1 MKPLKY
7 NKIIYLSLI
16 IVYAWLPNMV
26 YALSADQWLQQ
37 GQTYFAQ
44 GHYEQAIQH
53 WEAGL
58 DTLSSDSLTQRQQI
72 DLHAQIAHAHQSL
85 GHSDKAIELLERN
98 LPLVEN
104 DITQHIL
111 LLAALSDLCLAT
123 HQYIKARQYI
133 NQAVDIL
140 EVEQVPTAISAMVFN
155 NLGNVLAVEAYFDE
169 SISVYQKAL
178 THAGNKQPEL
188 HIRILVNLSRTY
200 LKNHQFKQAIQSLQQ
215 AYQALS
221 LREDKYD
228 KAFLFVTVGE
238 LAQNIQKQQQEYQT
252 NGNNRQTLRQL
263 AYESLAQS
271 VRIAEKIHDDR
282 LIAYAYGYLGQLY
295 ESEKRYEDSLKLTRR
310 AIFAAQESEA
320 YEILHRWEWQAGRL
334 FQIQKQLD
342 MAILSYQQAVK
353 SLQAVRDE
361 LKTGYRKTSLPF
373 RETIGLVY
381 FELADLLLQKAKIDA
396 DPKWLIEARDTIE
409 LLKTV
414 ELQDYFKDDCLNQA
428 STTLAEQMNMAKTA
442 VYYPILL
449 PDRLEI
455 LLSLPKGIKQFTV
468 NVTALKLK
476 DEANEFRF
484 ELETRETKDYIP
496 YAQRLYRWM
505 IEPILADLK
514 RQQVDTLVFVPD
526 GVLRT
531 IPFAAFHSGSRFL
544 IQEYAIATVPSLTL
558 TDPTPLE
565 KKTDIKVLLNGLSQ
579 SVQGFPQLS
588 SVTNEV
594 KFIERF
600 YPQQSQTLLDNQFT
614 TDNFARSL
622 RQTPYSIVHIA
633 SHGQFNSDPQKT
645 FLLTYDN
652 KITISHLENLI
663 RLSKIRNEPME
674 LLTLSACQTAVGDDQ
689 AALGLAGIAVKAGAR
704 SALATLWFIDD
715 AATSSLVSEF
725 YQQLQRE
732 HISKAKALQK
742 AQLHLLDRPRYRH
755 PAFWAPFL
763 LVGNWL

>member
-7 NKIIYLSLI
+7 NKIIYLPLF
-16 IVYAWLPNMV
+16 IVCVWLPNWV
-26 YALSADQWLQQ
+26 YALSAEQWLQQ
-37 GQTYFAQ
+37 GQAYFKQ
-44 GHYEQAIQH
+44 GQYEQAIQH
-53 WEAGL
+53 WEGGL
-58 DTLSSDSLTQRQQI
+58 DSLSIDDLNQNQKI

-85 GHSDKAIELLERN
+85 GNSDKAIQLLERN
-98 LPLVEN
+98 LPLVES
-104 DITQHIL
+104 DISQHIL

-133 NQAVDIL
+133 NQAVNKL
-140 EVEQVPTAISAMVFN
+140 EIEQVSSSISAMVFN

-169 SISVYQKAL
+169 AISVYQQAL
-178 THAGNKQPEL
+178 THTDSEQPEL
-188 HIRILVNLSRTY
+188 QIRVLVNLSRTY
-200 LKNHQFKQAIQSLQQ
+200 LKNHQFKQATNSLQQ
-215 AYQALS
+215 AYQALII
-221 LREDKYD
+221 REDKYD
-228 KAFLFVTVGE
+228 KAFLLITVGE
-238 LAQNIQKQQQEYQT
+238 LAQNIQKQQQEYQI
-252 NGNNRQTLRQL
+252 NGKSRQQLRQL
-263 AYESLAQS
+263 AYESLSTS
-271 VRIAEKIHDDR
+271 VKIAEQIHNDR

-320 YEILHRWEWQAGRL
+320 YEILYRWEWQAGRL

-342 MAILSYQQAVK
+342 LAIVAYQHAVK

-381 FELADLLLQKAKIDA
+381 FELADLLLQKAKTDA

-414 ELQDYFKDDCLNQA
+414 ELQDYFQDDCLRQS

-449 PDRLEI
+449 HDRLEI
-455 LLSLPKGIKQFTV
+455 LLSLPKGIKHFTV
-468 NVTALKLK
+468 NITALKLK

-484 ELETRETKDYIP
+484 ELETRETKDYLP

-505 IEPILADLK
+505 ITPILAELK

-531 IPFAAFHSGSRFL
+531 IPFSALHNGSHFL
-544 IQEYAIATVPSLTL
+544 IEDYAIATVPSLTL
-558 TDPTPLE
+558 TDPTPLA
-565 KKTDIKVLLNGLSQ
+565 KKADVKILLNGLSQ

-588 SVTNEV
+588 SVTREV
-594 KFIERF
+594 RFIERF
-600 YPQQSQTLLDNQFT
+600 YPQQSQILLDNEFT
-614 TDNFARSL
+614 TANFANSL

-652 KITISHLENLI
+652 KITISHLEDLI

-715 AATSSLVSEF
+715 AATSLLVSEF
-725 YQQLQRE
+725 YQQLQIK
-732 HISKAKALQK
+732 HVTKAKALQK
-742 AQLHLLDRPRYRH
+742 AQLYLLNKPRYQH

>member
-1 MKPLKY
+1 
-7 NKIIYLSLI
+7 
-16 IVYAWLPNMV
+16 MV
-26 YALSADQWLQQ
+26 YALSAEQWLQQ
-37 GQTYFAQ
+37 GQTYFEQ
-44 GHYEQAIQH
+44 GQYEQAIEH
-53 WEAGL
+53 WEGDL
-58 DTLSSDSLTQRQQI
+58 DSLSIDNLTLAQKT
-72 DLHAQIAHAHQSL
+72 DLHAQIAHAYQSL
-85 GHSDKAIELLERN
+85 GHSDKAIQLLEKN
-98 LPLVEN
+98 LTLVEN
-104 DITQHIL
+104 DTTQHIL

-133 NQAVDIL
+133 DQAVDEI
-140 EVEQVPTAISAMVFN
+140 EIEQVQNSISAMVFN
-155 NLGNVLAVEAYFDE
+155 NLGNVLAVEAYFE
-169 SISVYQKAL
+169 EAISVYQKAL
-178 THAGNKQPEL
+178 IHTGSEQPEL
-188 HIRILVNLSRTY
+188 HNRVLVNLSRTY
-200 LKNHQFKQAIQSLQQ
+200 LKNHQFSQSISSLQQ
-215 AYQALS
+215 AYQALV
-221 LREDKYD
+221 LNEDQYD
-228 KAFLFVTVGE
+228 KAFLLVTVGE

-252 NGNNRQTLRQL
+252 NPKNRQQLRQL
-263 AYESLAQS
+263 AYKSLSTSAK
-271 VRIAEKIHDDR
+271 IAEQIHDER

-295 ESEKRYEDSLKLTRR
+295 ESEQRYEDSLKLTRR

-320 YEILHRWEWQAGRL
+320 YEILYRWEWQTGRL
-334 FQIQKQLD
+334 FQAQKQLD
-342 MAILSYQQAVK
+342 LAIAAYQRAVK
-353 SLQAVRDE
+353 SLQMVRDE

-381 FELADLLLQKAKIDA
+381 FELADLLLQKANIDA
-396 DPKWLIEARDTIE
+396 DSKWLIEARDTIE

-414 ELQDYFKDDCLNQA
+414 ELQDYFQDDCLSQS

-455 LLSLPKGIKQFTV
+455 LLSLPKGIKHFTV

-484 ELETRETKDYIP
+484 ELETRETQDFLP
-496 YAQRLYRWM
+496 YAKRLYRWM
-505 IEPILADLK
+505 ITPILAELK
-514 RQQVDTLVFVPD
+514 QQQVDTLVFVPD

-531 IPFAAFHSGSRFL
+531 IPFAAFHNGSHYL
-544 IQEYAIATVPSLTL
+544 IQDYAVATVPSLTL
-558 TDPTPLE
+558 TDPTPLV
-565 KKTDIKVLLNGLSQ
+565 KKSKIKVLLNGLSQ

-594 KFIERF
+594 HFIEKF
-600 YPQQSQTLLDNQFT
+600 YPQQSQILLNNEFT
-614 TDNFARSL
+614 TENFANSL
-622 RQTPYSIVHIA
+622 KQTPYSIVHIA
-633 SHGQFNSDPQKT
+633 SHGQFSSDPQKT

-652 KITISHLENLI
+652 KITINHLEKLI

-715 AATSSLVSEF
+715 AATSLLISEF
-725 YQQLQRE
+725 YQQLQAQQV
-732 HISKAKALQK
+732 SKAKALQQ
-742 AQLHLLDRPRYRH
+742 AQLYLLNKSRYQH